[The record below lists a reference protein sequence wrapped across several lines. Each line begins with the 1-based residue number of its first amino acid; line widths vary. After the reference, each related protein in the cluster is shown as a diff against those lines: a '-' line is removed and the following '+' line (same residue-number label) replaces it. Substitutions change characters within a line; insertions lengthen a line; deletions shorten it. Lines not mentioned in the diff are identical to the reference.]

1 MDEAIEISL
10 DRVRAV
16 ILDFGENRF
25 STADVIRGYCGGFF
39 SNSGTPVHY
48 SLNAQF
54 GKLLK
59 RNVGVLG
66 IEQLEA
72 DVRIVDDRSP
82 PVATSSSFWRRK
94 A

>member
-10 DRVRAV
+10 ERVREIIFA
-16 ILDFGENRF
+16 LDPNRF

-39 SNSGTPVHY
+39 ANSGTPVHY

-59 RNVGVLG
+59 RNADRLG
-66 IEQLEA
+66 IKKLEA
-72 DVRIVDDRSP
+72 DVSIVDDRNP
-82 PVATSSSFWRRK
+82 PNPTRSSFWRRNV
-94 A
+94 